1 MIMPILLPPTHTTL
15 GFIQNIGWMEL
26 VIIFAV
32 LLLVFGRRLPEV
44 GKNIGRG
51 ITEFKRGLREA
62 ETASD
67 EAAARPAQPYTM
79 TPGQAPG
86 ALPPPATGQQAH
98 PYAQQPYAQQPYAP
112 PPSPFPPPASQSG
125 TGPAPGHAAQ

>member
-1 MIMPILLPPTHTTL
+1 MPIAPAPTPSAVTL
-15 GFIQNIGWMEL
+15 GLLQNIGWMEL

-62 ETASD
+62 ESASD
-67 EAAARPAQPYTM
+67 EAASRPA
-79 TPGQAPG
+79 TPHSLTSGQIPG
-86 ALPPPATGQQAH
+86 ALPPPT
-98 PYAQQPYAQQPYAP
+98 PSMPAQHAQPYAQQPYAP
-112 PPSPFPPPASQSG
+112 PPSPFPPPAS
-125 TGPAPGHAAQ
+125 TAPPSAAHGHSTQ

>member
-1 MIMPILLPPTHTTL
+1 MPILLPPTHTSL

-79 TPGQAPG
+79 TSGQAPG
-86 ALPPPATGQQAH
+86 ALPPPATGQQA
-98 PYAQQPYAQQPYAP
+98 QPYAQQPYAP
-112 PPSPFPPPASQSG
+112 PPSPFPTPASQPG
-125 TGPAPGHAAQ
+125 TAPAPGHTPQ